1 MRGETPRRA
10 SSPEPVPRQL
20 LPRYRRSAA
29 SLLVAC
35 IAITAGLVAYLAGQN
50 GLAWPNASF
59 DPWIQAEMGH
69 FPFLL
74 RWLPDVGTL
83 RPVTLM
89 TLALMAVG
97 AATRNWLGAVLA
109 GLAEALAVG
118 LTEYVLKPYVGGHI
132 DQAFPSGH
140 AVSMFALATSC
151 AVLLAEPP
159 HGTHGRRI
167 LAFLK
172 FRAVRLLLVLL
183 ALLLAAAV
191 SAAQVAVAA
200 HAVTDTVGG
209 AAVGVGVVLAC
220 AFALDLV
227 TGQAYRARRAQA
239 AQPGPDR

>member
-1 MRGETPRRA
+1 MRGETLRRT
-10 SSPEPVPRQL
+10 SGLEPESRRL

-29 SLLVAC
+29 LLLVAC
-35 IAITAGLVAYLAGQN
+35 VGITAGLVVYLASQN
-50 GLAWPNASF
+50 GPAWPDASF
-59 DPWIQAEMGH
+59 DPWIQTEMGH

-89 TLALMAVG
+89 TLALMATG

-109 GLAEALAVG
+109 GVAEALAVG
-118 LTEYVLKPYVGGHI
+118 LTEYMLKPYVGGPI
-132 DQAFPSGH
+132 GQAFPSGH
-140 AVSMFALATSC
+140 AASMFALAASC

-159 HGTHGRRI
+159 HGRTI

-172 FRAVRLLLVLL
+172 FRTVRLLLVLM

-191 SAAQVAVAA
+191 AAAQVAVAA
-200 HAVTDTVGG
+200 HTFTDTVGG

-220 AFALDLV
+220 ALALDLV
-227 TGQAYRARRAQA
+227 TGQAYRVRRAPA
-239 AQPGPDR
+239 AQPGPGG